1 MNQFSISLHKNES
14 RRLTGIWMLLLLIT
28 WCSFYFG
35 SRLKG
40 KSLMFAVLALALVK
54 AAWVAYDFMGL
65 RRTYLVWRL
74 LMGFWLLAVGSFIAL
89 AYLSVL

>member
-1 MNQFSISLHKNES
+1 
-14 RRLTGIWMLLLLIT
+14 
-28 WCSFYFG
+28 
-35 SRLKG
+35 
-40 KSLMFAVLALALVK
+40 MFAVLALALVK